1 MAKQVVDYHLY
12 RWRYGLGYG
21 FVVVAIIAAV
31 VLAGLFIPGELRQ
44 GAKQPIILPKSYSR
58 YGYQCAVSWL
68 TKIKLCSARR
78 DTAVD

>member
-12 RWRYGLGYG
+12 RWRYSLGYG

-44 GAKQPIILPKSYSR
+44 G
-58 YGYQCAVSWL
+58 
-68 TKIKLCSARR
+68 
-78 DTAVD
+78 